1 MRKESALVLFKPS
14 VLNFFEEYYFKV
26 TTSSYRTLGIVCLHT
41 DTKQCHIFHF
51 THSGWCRSL
60 GENASNLFCS
70 NVPEEWSF
78 LHFITCKKPGISW
91 QLILDIIVY
100 DSSTLE
106 CELISSQWNVYFIKT
121 LECRLFFRRLNIQGI
136 VLRCPWMLKIEN
148 YFGVVDQ
155 IRNTRNTREKI
166 FHIVHVNLW
175 AHIQASESYQRVIFD

>member
-1 MRKESALVLFKPS
+1 MQSIDHLNLNKPERERGLKLKKVVELYWKKKKETKMRKESALVLFKPS

-78 LHFITCKKPGISW
+78 LHFTTCKKPGISW

-121 LECRLFFRRLNIQGI
+121 LECR
-136 VLRCPWMLKIEN
+136 
-148 YFGVVDQ
+148 
-155 IRNTRNTREKI
+155 
-166 FHIVHVNLW
+166 
-175 AHIQASESYQRVIFD
+175 

>member
-1 MRKESALVLFKPS
+1 MQSIDHLNLNKPERERGLKLKKVVELYWKKKKETKMRKESALVLFKPS

-78 LHFITCKKPGISW
+78 LHFTTCKKPGISW

-100 DSSTLE
+100 DSSALE
-106 CELISSQWNVYFIKT
+106 WFKPL
-121 LECRLFFRRLNIQGI
+121 
-136 VLRCPWMLKIEN
+136 
-148 YFGVVDQ
+148 
-155 IRNTRNTREKI
+155 
-166 FHIVHVNLW
+166 H
-175 AHIQASESYQRVIFD
+175 SYQDMRK

>member
-1 MRKESALVLFKPS
+1 MQSIDHLNLNKPERERGLKLKKVVELYWKKKKETKMRKESALVLFKPS

-78 LHFITCKKPGISW
+78 LHFTTCKKPGISW

-106 CELISSQWNVYFIKT
+106 WYKPLH
-121 LECRLFFRRLNIQGI
+121 L
-136 VLRCPWMLKIEN
+136 
-148 YFGVVDQ
+148 
-155 IRNTRNTREKI
+155 
-166 FHIVHVNLW
+166 
-175 AHIQASESYQRVIFD
+175 YQDMRK

>member
-1 MRKESALVLFKPS
+1 MQSIDHLNLNKPERERGLKLKKVVELYWKKKKETKMRKESALVLFKPS

-78 LHFITCKKPGISW
+78 LHFTTCKKPGISR
-91 QLILDIIVY
+91 QLILDIIVN
-100 DSSTLE
+100 DSSTLKWFKP
-106 CELISSQWNVYFIKT
+106 LHLYQD
-121 LECRLFFRRLNIQGI
+121 
-136 VLRCPWMLKIEN
+136 LRK
-148 YFGVVDQ
+148 
-155 IRNTRNTREKI
+155 
-166 FHIVHVNLW
+166 
-175 AHIQASESYQRVIFD
+175 

>member
-1 MRKESALVLFKPS
+1 MQSIDHLNLNKPEKGKRLEKKVVELYWKKKKETKMRKESALVLFKPS

-78 LHFITCKKPGISW
+78 LHFTTCKKPGISW

-106 CELISSQWNVYFIKT
+106 WFKPLHLYQDM
-121 LECRLFFRRLNIQGI
+121 RR
-136 VLRCPWMLKIEN
+136 
-148 YFGVVDQ
+148 
-155 IRNTRNTREKI
+155 
-166 FHIVHVNLW
+166 
-175 AHIQASESYQRVIFD
+175 

>member
-78 LHFITCKKPGISW
+78 LHFTTCKKPGISW

-106 CELISSQWNVYFIKT
+106 WFKPLHLYQDMRKQILAYNIDVNSFHHNKMFIAKRHYNVGWCKPAILQWLRDRQIHKFIKPTQTT
-121 LECRLFFRRLNIQGI
+121 LKQEFKSNSC
-136 VLRCPWMLKIEN
+136 
-148 YFGVVDQ
+148 
-155 IRNTRNTREKI
+155 
-166 FHIVHVNLW
+166 
-175 AHIQASESYQRVIFD
+175 

>member
-1 MRKESALVLFKPS
+1 MQSIDHLNLNKPERERGLKLKKVVELYWKKKKETKMRKESALVLFKPS

-78 LHFITCKKPGISW
+78 LHFTTCKKPGISW

-106 CELISSQWNVYFIKT
+106 WFKPLHLYQ
-121 LECRLFFRRLNIQGI
+121 
-136 VLRCPWMLKIEN
+136 
-148 YFGVVDQ
+148 D
-155 IRNTRNTREKI
+155 TRK
-166 FHIVHVNLW
+166 
-175 AHIQASESYQRVIFD
+175 

>member
-1 MRKESALVLFKPS
+1 MQSIDHLNLNKPERERGLKLKKVVELYWKKKKETKMRKESALVLFKPS

-78 LHFITCKKPGISW
+78 LHFTTCKKPGISW

-100 DSSTLE
+100 DSSALE
-106 CELISSQWNVYFIKT
+106 WFKPLHLYQDM
-121 LECRLFFRRLNIQGI
+121 RR
-136 VLRCPWMLKIEN
+136 
-148 YFGVVDQ
+148 
-155 IRNTRNTREKI
+155 
-166 FHIVHVNLW
+166 
-175 AHIQASESYQRVIFD
+175 

>member
-1 MRKESALVLFKPS
+1 MQSIDHLNLNKPERERGSKLKKVVELYWKKKKETKMRKESALVLFKPS

-70 NVPEEWSF
+70 NWPEEWSF
-78 LHFITCKKPGISW
+78 LHFTICKKPGISW

-106 CELISSQWNVYFIKT
+106 WYRPLH
-121 LECRLFFRRLNIQGI
+121 L
-136 VLRCPWMLKIEN
+136 
-148 YFGVVDQ
+148 
-155 IRNTRNTREKI
+155 
-166 FHIVHVNLW
+166 
-175 AHIQASESYQRVIFD
+175 YQDMRK

>member
-1 MRKESALVLFKPS
+1 MQSIDHLNLNKPERERGLKLKKVVELYWKKKKETKMRKESALVLFKPS

-78 LHFITCKKPGISW
+78 LHFTTCKKPGISW

-106 CELISSQWNVYFIKT
+106 WSKT
-121 LECRLFFRRLNIQGI
+121 ITFVSGMR
-136 VLRCPWMLKIEN
+136 K
-148 YFGVVDQ
+148 
-155 IRNTRNTREKI
+155 
-166 FHIVHVNLW
+166 
-175 AHIQASESYQRVIFD
+175 

>member
-78 LHFITCKKPGISW
+78 LHFTTCKKPGISW

-106 CELISSQWNVYFIKT
+106 WFKPLHLYPDMRKYVLGYNV
-121 LECRLFFRRLNIQGI
+121 
-136 VLRCPWMLKIEN
+136 
-148 YFGVVDQ
+148 D
-155 IRNTRNTREKI
+155 
-166 FHIVHVNLW
+166 VNLFY
-175 AHIQASESYQRVIFD
+175 HNKMFIS

>member
-1 MRKESALVLFKPS
+1 MQSIDHLNLNKPERERGLKKVVELYWKKKKETKMRKESALVLFKPS

-26 TTSSYRTLGIVCLHT
+26 TTSSSYRTLGIVCLHT

-78 LHFITCKKPGISW
+78 LHFTTCKKPGISW

-106 CELISSQWNVYFIKT
+106 WFKPLHLYQ
-121 LECRLFFRRLNIQGI
+121 
-136 VLRCPWMLKIEN
+136 
-148 YFGVVDQ
+148 D
-155 IRNTRNTREKI
+155 TRK
-166 FHIVHVNLW
+166 
-175 AHIQASESYQRVIFD
+175 